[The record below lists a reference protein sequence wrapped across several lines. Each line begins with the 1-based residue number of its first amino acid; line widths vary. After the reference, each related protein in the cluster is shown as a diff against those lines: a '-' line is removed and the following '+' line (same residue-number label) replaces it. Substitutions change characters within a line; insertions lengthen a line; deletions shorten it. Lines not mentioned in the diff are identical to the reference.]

1 MNRLLRAEGRCAR
14 ESAGVEGSSPRD
26 YQINKLFKQVVDN
39 AITVHIVMQQNP
51 NRSVDIASGTNQI
64 EVGLRLT
71 QGTGGRYEA
80 INAETRLSTLLP
92 EYGKQIAR
100 SHQRQSHQYRITCQ
114 PTGGGTPKQIMANTT
129 RSGLSAALTL
139 DGRIP

>member
-1 MNRLLRAEGRCAR
+1 M
-14 ESAGVEGSSPRD
+14 
-26 YQINKLFKQVVDN
+26 FKQIVDN
-39 AITVHIVMQQNP
+39 AITVHVVMQQNA

-64 EVGLRLT
+64 EVGIRLT

-92 EYGKQIAR
+92 EFGKQIAR

-114 PTGGGTPKQIMANTT
+114 PASPSAPRQIMANTT
-129 RSGLSAALTL
+129 RSGISAALTL